1 MSQTQDPL
9 PTKTVGR
16 RRVPARGDLA
26 SAAGFLDLVIRLRAG
41 KPFIPVGVHR
51 FRSFEE
57 SQAWSLKMMARRS
70 KRGPRA

>member
-9 PTKTVGR
+9 PTKTIGR
-16 RRVPARGDLA
+16 RAPARGDLV
-26 SAAGFLDLVIRLRAG
+26 SAAGFLDLVIRLRVG

-70 KRGPRA
+70 KRDPRA